1 MNKNNFRSVYG
12 LANTLYGTTLSVD
25 DFEDIALVG
34 WNMIGN
40 RNTRLHR
47 YVTDTDN
54 GKIKLPCNVD
64 FIEAVYLSDVAYQNT
79 SPTNRYGHESDYIEQ
94 YVESFKKEPNPY
106 YQKGHLAKYRIEGDY
121 LVLDKDYN
129 NVTILY
135 HGVITDDEGL
145 PYLNDKE
152 MQALAAYVA
161 YVDIYKKSLIRKD
174 GNLFNLAANVKNDWL
189 RLCNSARIPDHITQ
203 NDMNDVL
210 DVKTRWD
217 RKMYG
222 KSFSVL

>member
-1 MNKNNFRSVYG
+1 
-12 LANTLYGTTLSVD
+12 
-25 DFEDIALVG
+25 
-34 WNMIGN
+34 MIGN
-40 RNTRLHR
+40 RQTRLHR
-47 YVTDTDN
+47 YVADTVN

-64 FIEAVYLSDVAYQNT
+64 IIEAVYLNNVPYQET
-79 SPTNRYGHESDYIEQ
+79 SPTSRYGYESDYIERH
-94 YVESFKKEPNPY
+94 VESFKKEPNPY

-121 LVLDKDYN
+121 LVLDNDYN

-135 HGVITDDEGL
+135 HGVITDEEGL

-152 MQALAAYVA
+152 VQALAAYIA

-174 GNLFNLAANVKNDWL
+174 GNLFNLAANVKADWL
-189 RLCNSARIPDHITQ
+189 RLCNSARIPEHITQ

>member
-64 FIEAVYLSDVAYQNT
+64 LIEAVYLSDVAYQNT
-79 SPTNRYGHESDYIEQ
+79 SPTNRYGYESDYVEQ

-145 PYLNDKE
+145 PYLNDNHGW
-152 MQALAAYVA
+152 LSYVLKYMLLILVSITICYIRPIIVA
-161 YVDIYKKSLIRKD
+161 IQCKIKSI
-174 GNLFNLAANVKNDWL
+174 
-189 RLCNSARIPDHITQ
+189 
-203 NDMNDVL
+203 
-210 DVKTRWD
+210 
-217 RKMYG
+217 
-222 KSFSVL
+222 

>member
-12 LANTLYGTTLSVD
+12 LANTLYGTTLNVD

-40 RNTRLHR
+40 RQTRLHR
-47 YVTDTDN
+47 YVTDTVD

-64 FIEAVYLSDVAYQNT
+64 IIEAVYLSDIPYQHT
-79 SPTNRYGHESDYIEQ
+79 SPIDRYGHKSDYIEQ
-94 YVESFKKEPNPY
+94 YIESFKKEPNPY

-121 LVLDKDYN
+121 LVLDKDYS

-135 HGVITDDEGL
+135 HGVVTDDDGL
-145 PYLNDKE
+145 PYLTDKE

-174 GNLFNLAANVKNDWL
+174 GNIFNLAANVKADWL